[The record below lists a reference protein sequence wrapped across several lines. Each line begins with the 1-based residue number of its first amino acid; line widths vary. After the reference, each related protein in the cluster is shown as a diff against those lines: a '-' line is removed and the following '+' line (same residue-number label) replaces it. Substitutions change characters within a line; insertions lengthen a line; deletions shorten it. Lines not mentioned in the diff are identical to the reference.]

1 MILTCKTASS
11 NLEGNASRQSSQQ
24 CVHLG
29 FTVFHDSHSTFGND
43 SLKGCSHMVKH
54 YDETARE
61 EQNGLL
67 LNMERVFTNRKCQ
80 SELFNSATVSS
91 C

>member
-1 MILTCKTASS
+1 
-11 NLEGNASRQSSQQ
+11 
-24 CVHLG
+24 
-29 FTVFHDSHSTFGND
+29 
-43 SLKGCSHMVKH
+43 MVKH

-67 LNMERVFTNRKCQ
+67 PNMERVFTNRKCQ
-80 SELFNSATVSS
+80 SELFKSAIVSS

>member
-1 MILTCKTASS
+1 
-11 NLEGNASRQSSQQ
+11 
-24 CVHLG
+24 
-29 FTVFHDSHSTFGND
+29 
-43 SLKGCSHMVKH
+43 MVKH